1 MAYQSVQLVMRA
13 GPTPG
18 KTYPIEK
25 SENFVGRDVANEMLI
40 NDAEVSR
47 RHARISIQAGNYV
60 IEDLGST
67 NGTFVN
73 GQRLTGPRV
82 LRVGD
87 TVMFGENVSLTFEM
101 AGYDPNATLISAPG
115 TVVAP
120 QPPAP
125 APQPVAPPQP
135 VYTPP
140 PAQPVAPPPPVYQ
153 PAPQPVYQPAPQPV
167 YQPAPQPAYSGRVP
181 ASPVEPLM
189 QEEVK
194 PRRRTG
200 LWIACGCLVVVLCIA
215 IVGAVAFDQLDLYC
229 VYPFRDVTEI
239 FGGVCP

>member
-13 GPTPG
+13 GPNPG
-18 KTYPIEK
+18 KTFSIEK
-25 SENFVGRDVANEMLI
+25 SEMFIGRDIANDVLI

-73 GQRLTGPRV
+73 GQKLAGPRV

-101 AGYDPNATLISAPG
+101 TAYDPNATVISAPVP
-115 TVVAP
+115 VVEP
-120 QPPAP
+120 QPSQP
-125 APQPVAPPQP
+125 APQPIAPPPQ

-140 PAQPVAPPPPVYQ
+140 PPP
-153 PAPQPVYQPAPQPV
+153 PQPVYQPAPPPV
-167 YQPAPQPAYSGRVP
+167 YTGRAA
-181 ASPVEPLM
+181 ASPVEPM
-189 QEEVK
+189 APEEVK
-194 PRRRTG
+194 PQRRTW
-200 LWIACGCLVVVLCIA
+200 LWVGCGCLVVLLCVVV
-215 IVGAVAFDQLDLYC
+215 VGVVVFDQLNMYC
-229 VYPFRDVTEI
+229 SDPFRSVTLM
-239 FGGVCP
+239 FGGICP

>member
-18 KTYPIEK
+18 KNFSIEK
-25 SENFVGRDVANEMLI
+25 SEIFIGRDIANEVLI

-73 GQRLTGPRV
+73 GQRLAGPRV

-87 TVMFGENVSLTFEM
+87 TVMLGENVSLTFEM
-101 AGYDPNATLISAPG
+101 AAYDPNATLISAPG
-115 TVVAP
+115 TVVAAQPPPPTP
-120 QPPAP
+120 QPI
-125 APQPVAPPQP
+125 APPPP

-140 PAQPVAPPPPVYQ
+140 PPPPQSQ
-153 PAPQPVYQPAPQPV
+153 PQPQPVYQPAPQPV
-167 YQPAPQPAYSGRVP
+167 YAERVP
-181 ASPVEPLM
+181 ASPVEPVM
-189 QEEVK
+189 PEEAVK
-194 PRRRTG
+194 PQRRTW
-200 LWIACGCLVVVLCIA
+200 LWVSCGCLVVVLC
-215 IVGAVAFDQLDLYC
+215 VVVFGAVVFDQLNMYC
-229 VYPFRDVTEI
+229 SDPFRDVTVM
-239 FGGVCP
+239 FGGICP

>member
-13 GPTPG
+13 GPNPG
-18 KTYPIEK
+18 KTIPIEK
-25 SENFVGRDVANEMLI
+25 SEIFIGRDIANDVLI

-73 GQRLTGPRV
+73 GQKLAGPRV

-101 AGYDPNATLISAPG
+101 TAYDPNATLISAPVP
-115 TVVAP
+115 VVEP
-120 QPPAP
+120 QPSQP
-125 APQPVAPPQP
+125 APQPIAPPPQ

-140 PAQPVAPPPPVYQ
+140 PPP
-153 PAPQPVYQPAPQPV
+153 PQPVYQPAPPPV
-167 YQPAPQPAYSGRVP
+167 YTGRAA
-181 ASPVEPLM
+181 ASPVEPM
-189 QEEVK
+189 APEEVK
-194 PRRRTG
+194 PQRRTW
-200 LWIACGCLVVVLCIA
+200 LWVGCGCLVVVLC
-215 IVGAVAFDQLDLYC
+215 VVVLGAVVFDQLNLYC
-229 VYPFRDVTEI
+229 NDPFRSITLM
-239 FGGVCP
+239 FGGICP

>member
-25 SENFVGRDVANEMLI
+25 SEIFVGRDVANEVLI

-73 GQRLTGPRV
+73 GQRLAGPRV

-101 AGYDPNATLISAPG
+101 AGYDPNATLIGTPG

-120 QPPAP
+120 QPSAP
-125 APQPVAPPQP
+125 APQPATPPPP

-140 PAQPVAPPPPVYQ
+140 PPPPVQ
-153 PAPQPVYQPAPQPV
+153 PAQPVYQPPPQPV
-167 YQPAPQPAYSGRVP
+167 YQPAPQPAYSGHIP
-181 ASPVEPLM
+181 ASPVEPVV
-189 QEEVK
+189 QEAVK

-200 LWIACGCLVVVLCIA
+200 LWITCGCLIVVLCVVVA
-215 IVGAVAFDQLDLYC
+215 AAVAFDQLDLYC
-229 VYPFRDVTEI
+229 VNPFRDVTVM

>member
-25 SENFVGRDVANEMLI
+25 SEIFIGRDIANEVLI

-73 GQRLTGPRV
+73 GQRLAGPRV
-82 LRVGD
+82 MRVGD

-101 AGYDPNATLISAPG
+101 AAYDPNATLIGTPG

-125 APQPVAPPQP
+125 APQPVAPPPP

-140 PAQPVAPPPPVYQ
+140 PA
-153 PAPQPVYQPAPQPV
+153 PAQPVYQPAPPPV
-167 YQPAPQPAYSGRVP
+167 YAAPISSG
-181 ASPVEPLM
+181 SVEPAM
-189 QEEVK
+189 PFEPAK
-194 PRRRTG
+194 PRRRTW
-200 LWIACGCLVVVLCIA
+200 LWVSCGCLVMILCVVIA
-215 IVGAVAFDQLDLYC
+215 GAVVFDQLDMYC
-229 VYPFRDVTEI
+229 TEPFRSVTVM
-239 FGGVCP
+239 FGGICP

>member
-13 GPTPG
+13 GPNPG
-18 KTYPIEK
+18 KTFSIEK
-25 SENFVGRDVANEMLI
+25 NEVFIGRDIANDVLI

-73 GQRLTGPRV
+73 GQKLVGPRV

-101 AGYDPNATLISAPG
+101 AAYDPNATVISAPVP
-115 TVVAP
+115 VVAP
-120 QPPAP
+120 PPSQPAP
-125 APQPVAPPQP
+125 PPIPPPQP

-140 PAQPVAPPPPVYQ
+140 P
-153 PAPQPVYQPAPQPV
+153 PAQPVYQPAPPPV
-167 YQPAPQPAYSGRVP
+167 YAGRVP
-181 ASPVEPLM
+181 ASPVEPM
-189 QEEVK
+189 APEEVR
-194 PRRRTG
+194 PRRRTW
-200 LWIACGCLVVVLCIA
+200 LWAGCGCLVVVLCVVVA
-215 IVGAVAFDQLDLYC
+215 AAVVFDYMELYC
-229 VYPFRDVTEI
+229 TDPFRSVTML
-239 FGGVCP
+239 FGGICP